1 MFIVFDSNI
10 WFSEMGLNSTK
21 GAAARFFINQ
31 KGAKVALPE
40 VIKLETEHNLKN
52 MIRKLISA
60 MVENHRQLLT
70 IFGRIK
76 ELVLPDENEIEERV
90 KKIFSQV
97 KVKIVELPFTFE
109 SAKSSF
115 IKIIDK
121 QPPSNTTEE
130 FRDGVIWADCLSL
143 LKSDD
148 VYLIT
153 NDKHFY
159 NSRSYDKGLAKN
171 LADEASIYKNTIKI
185 FPGISELIAE
195 IKSDIKIDN
204 HDLVNAFIE
213 NNREKIAGT
222 LERNGFEI
230 TGK

>member
-1 MFIVFDSNI
+1 M
-10 WFSEMGLNSTK
+10 
-21 GAAARFFINQ
+21 
-31 KGAKVALPE
+31 
-40 VIKLETEHNLKN
+40 
-52 MIRKLISA
+52 
-60 MVENHRQLLT
+60 
-70 IFGRIK
+70 
-76 ELVLPDENEIEERV
+76 

-159 NSRSYDKGLAKN
+159 NSRSYDKGLQKTLLMKLQSIRIRSKYFQAYRN
-171 LADEASIYKNTIKI
+171 LLLKSNLTSKLTIMIWLMRLLKTI
-185 FPGISELIAE
+185 
-195 IKSDIKIDN
+195 
-204 HDLVNAFIE
+204 
-213 NNREKIAGT
+213 
-222 LERNGFEI
+222 
-230 TGK
+230 GKK